1 MEISEEED
9 TMMYIHFSKKQ
20 IDDYILKNEYQ
31 LAFHSLISVLG
42 RLDNDCK
49 KDFIDYY
56 SKKTTRFNMSIANN
70 QQLK

>member
-49 KDFIDYY
+49 KYFIDYY
-56 SKKTTRFNMSIANN
+56 SKKTTRFNISTADNN
-70 QQLK
+70 K

>member
-20 IDDYILKNEYQ
+20 IDDYILKIEYQ
-31 LAFHSLISVLG
+31 LAFHSLIFVLE
-42 RLDNDCK
+42 RLDNDYK

-56 SKKTTRFNMSIANN
+56 SKKATLFTRSTANN

>member
-31 LAFHSLISVLG
+31 LAFHSLIFVLE
-42 RLDNDCK
+42 RLDNDYR

-56 SKKTTRFNMSIANN
+56 SKKTTRCNMSTANN
-70 QQLK
+70 EQLK

>member
-20 IDDYILKNEYQ
+20 IDEYILKNEYQ
-31 LAFHSLISVLG
+31 LAFHSLIFVLES
-42 RLDNDCK
+42 LDNDCK

-56 SKKTTRFNMSIANN
+56 SKKTTRGNMSTANN
-70 QQLK
+70 PQLK

>member
-56 SKKTTRFNMSIANN
+56 SKNTTRFNMSIANN

>member
-31 LAFHSLISVLG
+31 LAFHSLIFVLG
-42 RLDNDCK
+42 RLDNDYK

-56 SKKTTRFNMSIANN
+56 SKKTTRFNMSTANN
-70 QQLK
+70 EQLK

>member
-31 LAFHSLISVLG
+31 LAFHSLIFVLG
-42 RLDNDCK
+42 RLDNDYR

-56 SKKTTRFNMSIANN
+56 SKKQHVLTCQPLIMSN
-70 QQLK
+70 